1 MRALGA
7 CWQVVA
13 RIAEQNQFVA
23 GLCAAITEDLAW
35 RLADLAFTDD
45 LGLG

>member
-1 MRALGA
+1 MRALAA

-13 RIAEQNQFVA
+13 RIAEQNQFVT
-23 GLCAAITEDLAW
+23 GLGAAIAEDFAW
-35 RLADLAFTDD
+35 RLADFAFTDD

>member
-7 CWQVVA
+7 CWQVIA
-13 RIAEQNQFVA
+13 RVAEQNQLVT
-23 GLCAAITEDLAW
+23 GLGAAIAEDLAW
-35 RLADLAFTDD
+35 PLADLALTDD

>member
-1 MRALGA
+1 VRALGA
-7 CWQVVA
+7 CRQVVA

-23 GLCAAITEDLAW
+23 GLGAAIAEDLAW
-35 RLADLAFTDD
+35 RLADLALTDD